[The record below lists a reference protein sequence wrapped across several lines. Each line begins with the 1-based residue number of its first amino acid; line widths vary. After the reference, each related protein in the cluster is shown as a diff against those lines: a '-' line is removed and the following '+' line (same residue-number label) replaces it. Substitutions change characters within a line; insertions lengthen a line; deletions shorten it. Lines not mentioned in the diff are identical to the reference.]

1 MEFINPS
8 PRGMSGYVVLVS
20 SLIPWHNLT
29 FSTPLIP
36 LRAAPTLFAEKHDEW
51 ELIPSANV

>member
-1 MEFINPS
+1 
-8 PRGMSGYVVLVS
+8 MSGYVVLVF

-51 ELIPSANV
+51 ELIPSANM